1 MPSVVGPVMRG
12 TMRSP
17 ISITV
22 YFTPRNVIASMMRQP
37 INRAPI
43 CNTNKGV
50 RPNVSNQETP
60 TRIQNLLKT
69 KQTLSNCL
77 IANFLIAR

>member
-1 MPSVVGPVMRG
+1 
-12 TMRSP
+12 
-17 ISITV
+17 
-22 YFTPRNVIASMMRQP
+22 MMRQP

-69 KQTLSNCL
+69 EQTLCNCL
-77 IANFLIAR
+77 IAIF